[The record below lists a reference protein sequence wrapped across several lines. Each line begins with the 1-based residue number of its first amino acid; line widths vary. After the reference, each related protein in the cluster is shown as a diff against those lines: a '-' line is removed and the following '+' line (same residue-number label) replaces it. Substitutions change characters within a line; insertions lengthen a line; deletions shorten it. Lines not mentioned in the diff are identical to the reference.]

1 MRIRFYNARI
11 LTLADDLSI
20 IENGELITE
29 DGRISYVGKAGL
41 QNSSR
46 AEKPY
51 DREIDARGNLLM
63 PGFKNCHT
71 HSAMT
76 FLRSNADDMK
86 LQDWLTK
93 QVFPYEARLTADDIY
108 YCTCLAALE
117 YLTSGITSV
126 CEMYFYEDE
135 IARAFKDIGIRA
147 VIGGVLSDGNQ
158 DLESQL
164 NWYERYN
171 EENSLISFRFGA
183 HAEYTNSRS
192 NMKKK
197 PRSTYIYPKLKAR
210 LGSVSGVM
218 ARPRLSSLIH
228 WAYSTMAGQSSMGYM

>member
-86 LQDWLTK
+86 LQNRSFPMK
-93 QVFPYEARLTADDIY
+93 Q
-108 YCTCLAALE
+108 
-117 YLTSGITSV
+117 G
-126 CEMYFYEDE
+126 
-135 IARAFKDIGIRA
+135 
-147 VIGGVLSDGNQ
+147 
-158 DLESQL
+158 SQQ
-164 NWYERYN
+164 
-171 EENSLISFRFGA
+171 
-183 HAEYTNSRS
+183 
-192 NMKKK
+192 M
-197 PRSTYIYPKLKAR
+197 TYIIAPASR
-210 LGSVSGVM
+210 RWS
-218 ARPRLSSLIH
+218 I
-228 WAYSTMAGQSSMGYM
+228 